1 MTWFKVDDGFYDHP
15 KVANL
20 SLAARGLWVT
30 MGSWCAKHE
39 TDGEISER
47 QLRGLGGTRRLI
59 DQLVEARMLERICTE
74 SAPNVYRMC
83 SWSEWNPTSHELK
96 AKRDAWRESKSKFRE
111 QKRAERGKRESVQ
124 AGHNEVSN
132 WVSNG
137 VSNEVSN
144 GVSRTTDPS
153 RPDPTLKKE
162 GKKETGDVTAEASP
176 TPSPSPLDAPSGGS
190 RASLGFAAYG
200 TLDDPR
206 CAKHKDLPR
215 DQVPACRDCA
225 HARQVLQERH
235 DHERREARRLVDEC
249 PWCDER
255 GIANL
260 HDRMGRPVAVRCDH
274 VRVPVAPPPPAPF
287 QSLRSKK

>member
-1 MTWFKVDDGFYDHP
+1 MPWFKVDDQLDGNK
-15 KVANL
+15 KVRSIPRRNRTKAI
-20 SLAARGLWVT
+20 GLWT
-30 MGSWCAKHE
+30 LAGAFCARE
-39 TDGEISER
+39 LTDGFVPDYMIPELWSTPKIADELVSVGMWERVENGYKFVHWSEFQPTSDEVKSKRQNESER
-47 QLRGLGGTRRLI
+47 KRR
-59 DQLVEARMLERICTE
+59 
-74 SAPNVYRMC
+74 
-83 SWSEWNPTSHELK
+83 
-96 AKRDAWRESKSKFRE
+96 WREKALGQRSKAHE
-111 QKRAERGKRESVQ
+111 QEEQENVPLGQERLSQRPSARSPSV
-124 AGHNEVSN
+124 
-132 WVSNG
+132 
-137 VSNEVSN
+137 
-144 GVSRTTDPS
+144 RPLYPT

-190 RASLGFAAYG
+190 RASLGFSAYG

-235 DHERREARRLVDEC
+235 DHEKREARRLVDEC